1 MANQMFNSVQ
11 LFLLSC
17 TPSSHMEDKVKWA
30 LFLNKKTPKQI
41 NKGRVMENE
50 DRLIKK
56 DEEPAQWQDE
66 WCILNPAFQS

>member
-1 MANQMFNSVQ
+1 
-11 LFLLSC
+11 
-17 TPSSHMEDKVKWA
+17 MEDKVKWA